1 MAGGPQKAV
10 KARRQSVWV
19 MLTKGMQQKD
29 IAKSLNVSEAT
40 ITLDVKALENNSDQF
55 LNDLARKT
63 LPFFYEKSID
73 GLTRVLEESWKIS
86 NSTED
91 VWQKLSA
98 LKLAK
103 ECDESLMKLF
113 IEGPIVMAVRKVKD
127 QLNEVSGVSEQKVS
141 EINGNKN
148 NIGTQGV

>member
-1 MAGGPQKAV
+1 MAGTPSSHSHSQKAV

-55 LNDLARKT
+55 LNDLAKKT

-73 GLTRVLEESWKIS
+73 GLTRVLEESWKII
-86 NSTED
+86 NDTED
-91 VWQKLSA
+91 KWQKLSA

-113 IEGPIVMAVRKVKD
+113 IEGPTVAAVRKVKD
-127 QLNEVSGVSEQKVS
+127 QLNEVNNFAT
-141 EINGNKN
+141 NGNKVSS
-148 NIGTQGV
+148 QGV

>member
-1 MAGGPQKAV
+1 MVGTPSSQKIV

-63 LPFFYEKSID
+63 LPFFYEKCID
-73 GLTRVLEESWKIS
+73 GLTRVLEESWKIC
-86 NSTED
+86 NGTED
-91 VWQKLSA
+91 RWQKLAA
-98 LKLAK
+98 LKLA
-103 ECDESLMKLF
+103 
-113 IEGPIVMAVRKVKD
+113 
-127 QLNEVSGVSEQKVS
+127 
-141 EINGNKN
+141 
-148 NIGTQGV
+148 